1 MPSKPEHDEVV
12 RLLDS
17 AYETS
22 RLPAHTGAEFLAEVH
37 ARALSVWLVRL
48 AVALGLAI
56 ALAAGTVAYLAVTR
70 VPEPSRQ
77 TAPLDDPGPASAPLG
92 VQNRN
97 RMLNELSRPQT
108 TLRPTSSPTAGV

>member
-70 VPEPSRQ
+70 VPGTPRQ

-92 VQNRN
+92 LNNRN
-97 RMLNELSRPQT
+97 RLFNELSAPPARVESP
-108 TLRPTSSPTAGV
+108 SSPAAGT